1 MVTPDAAKSWMT
13 MADSSTSTRR
23 KFLVIV
29 DDTPECQKALRF
41 AWRRA
46 KNTGGGITLLRTVNP
61 VDFQQWLAVEEKMR
75 EEAQAEAEELL
86 RSLAGKVH
94 ADSGILPELVVRQG
108 EAKQVILQ
116 LIEEDPGVRILVLGA
131 GTSADGPG
139 PLVSM
144 LVGKMAGQMHVPIT
158 VVPGNL
164 SDEQLDELT

>member
-1 MVTPDAAKSWMT
+1 
-13 MADSSTSTRR
+13 MADSSTSNRR

-29 DDTPECQKALRF
+29 DDTPECHKALRF

-46 KNTGGGITLLRTVNP
+46 KHTGGGVILLRTVNP
-61 VDFQQWLAVEEKMR
+61 VDFQHWLAVEEKMR

-86 RSLAGKVH
+86 RNLAGKVH

-108 EAKQVILQ
+108 EARQVVLQ
-116 LIEEDPGVRILVLGA
+116 MIDEDPGIRILVLGA
-131 GTSADGPG
+131 GTGNEGPG

-158 VVPGNL
+158 VVPGSL
-164 SDEQLDELT
+164 SDEELDALT

>member
-1 MVTPDAAKSWMT
+1 
-13 MADSSTSTRR
+13 MADSSSSSRR

-46 KNTGGGITLLRTVNP
+46 LHTGGGVVLLRAVNP

-86 RSLAGKVH
+86 RSLAGTVH

-108 EAKQVILQ
+108 EAKTVVLQ
-116 LIEEDPGVRILVLGA
+116 LIEEDPGIRVLVLGA
-131 GTSADGPG
+131 GVNADGPG
-139 PLVSM
+139 PLVST

-164 SDEQLDELT
+164 SDDELDQLT

>member
-1 MVTPDAAKSWMT
+1 MV
-13 MADSSTSTRR
+13 DSSTSKRR

-46 KNTGGGITLLRTVNP
+46 KHTGGGVALLRAVNS

-86 RSLAGKVH
+86 RNLAGKVH

-116 LIEEDPGVRILVLGA
+116 LIEEDPGICVLVLGA
-131 GTSADGPG
+131 GTTADGPG

-158 VVPGNL
+158 VVPGSL